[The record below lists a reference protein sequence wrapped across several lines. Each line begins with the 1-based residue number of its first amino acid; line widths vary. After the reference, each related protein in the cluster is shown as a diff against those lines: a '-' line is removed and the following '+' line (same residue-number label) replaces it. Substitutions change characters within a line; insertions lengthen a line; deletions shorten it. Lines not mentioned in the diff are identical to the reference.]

1 MEKHLFFQILSCF
14 FILLLN
20 NDFLNDYYL
29 LKTILGT
36 TDIHQLKTQE
46 KKIASWSLH
55 FNKQTV
61 SNKHNKGAIV
71 YISNELQYTG
81 EY

>member
-1 MEKHLFFQILSCF
+1 MLPVWLIPIQLPIFALV
-14 FILLLN
+14 LL
-20 NDFLNDYYL
+20 DRIFYL

-46 KKIASWSLH
+46 KKKIASWSLH

-81 EY
+81 E